1 MMTIDDMY
9 IQAEGSVSES
19 EGTWNNLALIS
30 DSAQTSTY
38 KKVRSREVKVIEN
51 KTTIK
56 EIGEK
61 RLVTEIFWK

>member
-1 MMTIDDMY
+1 MRKCSPDDQRLYY

-38 KKVRSREVKVIEN
+38 KKVRSRKVKVNE
-51 KTTIK
+51 
-56 EIGEK
+56 G
-61 RLVTEIFWK
+61 

>member
-1 MMTIDDMY
+1 MMTIDDIY

-38 KKVRSREVKVIEN
+38 KKVRSRKVKVNE
-51 KTTIK
+51 
-56 EIGEK
+56 G
-61 RLVTEIFWK
+61 